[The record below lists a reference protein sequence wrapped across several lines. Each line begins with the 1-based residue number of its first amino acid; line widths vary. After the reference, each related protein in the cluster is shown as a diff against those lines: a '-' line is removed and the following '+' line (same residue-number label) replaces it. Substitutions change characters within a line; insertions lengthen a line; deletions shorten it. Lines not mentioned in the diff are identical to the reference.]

1 MHDEGAGAAPDAVDR
16 TLHALPSLAS
26 VPATE
31 HAAQHSVL
39 RRTTARPCPGVPG
52 NRIFR
57 GHVQG
62 AAAKRCAADQGRCRV
77 PRRQPLPIN
86 LEVKAAIDQL
96 SPATLRQLARF
107 AQRGVRQL
115 ARAGVPIASDEHDQ
129 LVHDAITDTLS
140 LVVVWD
146 RRIQMEMHL
155 YNVIR
160 WRISNGIRRANAR
173 GSVSL
178 EAIDPENDVAM
189 ASRDSEPETSL
200 SRAQVTQR
208 VYQVARDRAAGDPE
222 VVSMLDAY
230 HAEVSERRAV
240 MAWTGMTLAEVVN
253 ARRRLD
259 RLLAGLP
266 AELRLAALAAMR
278 ETNIVQVAEIT
289 SETNR

>member
-1 MHDEGAGAAPDAVDR
+1 
-16 TLHALPSLAS
+16 
-26 VPATE
+26 
-31 HAAQHSVL
+31 
-39 RRTTARPCPGVPG
+39 
-52 NRIFR
+52 
-57 GHVQG
+57 
-62 AAAKRCAADQGRCRV
+62 V

-96 SPATLRQLARF
+96 SPATLRKLASF

-140 LVVVWD
+140 LVVGWD

-160 WRISNGIRRANAR
+160 WRISNGIRRANTR

-178 EAIDPENDVAM
+178 ETVDTENDVAM

-200 SRAQVTQR
+200 ARAQVTQR
-208 VYQVARDRAAGDPE
+208 LYQVTRARAAGDPE
-222 VVSMLDAY
+222 VLSMLDAY

-240 MAWTGMTLAEVVN
+240 MAWTGMTLPAVVN

-278 ETNIVQVAEIT
+278 ETNIVQVREIT
-289 SETNR
+289 SETNH

>member
-1 MHDEGAGAAPDAVDR
+1 M
-16 TLHALPSLAS
+16 
-26 VPATE
+26 
-31 HAAQHSVL
+31 
-39 RRTTARPCPGVPG
+39 
-52 NRIFR
+52 
-57 GHVQG
+57 
-62 AAAKRCAADQGRCRV
+62 
-77 PRRQPLPIN
+77 
-86 LEVKAAIDQL
+86 KAAIDQL
-96 SPATLRQLARF
+96 TPATLRQLARF

-146 RRIQMEMHL
+146 RRIPMEMHL

-160 WRISNGIRRANAR
+160 WRISNGVRRAIAR

-178 EAIDPENDVAM
+178 EAVDPENDVAM

-208 VYQVARDRAAGDPE
+208 VYQVARERAAGDPE
-222 VVSMLDAY
+222 VLSMLDAY

-240 MAWTGMTLAEVVN
+240 MAWTGMTLPEVVN

-278 ETNIVQVAEIT
+278 ETNIGQVAEIT
-289 SETNR
+289 NETNH